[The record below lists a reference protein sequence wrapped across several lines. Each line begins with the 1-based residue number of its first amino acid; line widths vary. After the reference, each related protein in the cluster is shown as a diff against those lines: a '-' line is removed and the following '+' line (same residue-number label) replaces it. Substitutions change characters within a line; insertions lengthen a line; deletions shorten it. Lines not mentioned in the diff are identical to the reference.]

1 MLRILHA
8 GFFSTVQ
15 DLGRVGYRDKGVP
28 VSGAMD
34 LYSAQFAN
42 ALLGN
47 AKDAALIEM
56 TMLGGKFQFFDSTV
70 VAISGAFMRPMLND
84 EALLQNRLIKIQPN
98 DVLHFGGAE
107 KGFRTYLAVK
117 GGFKTETILGSRS
130 MYSSV
135 TNQSVIKKD
144 DHIIYEPYQGVEKAF
159 SKVKYDDTHLESNVL
174 DVFKGVEFDM
184 LSENQKQQ
192 LFSKDFLVSKNNNR
206 MAYQLEPV
214 LDNNLKPILS
224 SPVLPG
230 TIQLTPH
237 GNLIVLMRDCQTTGG
252 YPRILQLTEKAINTI
267 AQKTL
272 GNSIKFRQKE

>member
-1 MLRILHA
+1 MLSILQS

-56 TMLGGKFQFFDSTV
+56 TMLGGKFQFLEPTV
-70 VAISGAFMRPMLND
+70 IAVSGAFMNPTLNRD
-84 EALLQNRLIKIQPN
+84 AVLQNKLIKIQPD
-98 DVLHFGGAE
+98 DVLYFGGAE

-117 GGFKTETILGSRS
+117 NGFKTETILGSRS
-130 MYSSV
+130 MYPSV
-135 TNQSVIKKD
+135 TTQS
-144 DHIIYEPYQGVEKAF
+144 IINRGDCLQYEPFNVTESAF
-159 SKVKYDDTHLESNVL
+159 SKVKYDDTHLESGVL
-174 DVFKGVEFDM
+174 DVFKGLDFDM

-192 LFSKDFLVSKNNNR
+192 LFSKVFSVSKNNSR

-214 LDNNLKPILS
+214 LDNNLEPILS

-230 TIQLTPH
+230 TVQLTP
-237 GNLIVLMRDCQTTGG
+237 GGTLIILMRDCQTTGG
-252 YPRILQLTEKAINTI
+252 YPRVLQLTESAINILAQNFSANTI
-267 AQKTL
+267 
-272 GNSIKFRQKE
+272 NFRLKE

>member
-1 MLRILHA
+1 MLRILQV
-8 GFFSTVQ
+8 GFFSTIQ
-15 DLGRVGYRDKGVP
+15 NLGRFGYRDKGVP

-47 AKDAALIEM
+47 TKDAAFIEM
-56 TMLGGKFQFFDSTV
+56 TMLGGKFQFLEPTV
-70 VAISGAFMRPMLND
+70 IAVSGAFMNPMLNGN
-84 EALLQNRLIKIQPN
+84 AVLQNKLIKVQPN
-98 DVLHFGGAE
+98 DVLHFGAAE

-130 MYSSV
+130 MYPSV
-135 TNQSVIKKD
+135 TTQSVLKTND
-144 DHIIYEPYQGVEKAF
+144 QIIYEPFQGIQEAF
-159 SKVKYDDTHLESNVL
+159 SKVRYDDTHLEANVL

-206 MAYQLEPV
+206 MAYQLEPA
-214 LDNNLKPILS
+214 LDNYLQPILS

-230 TIQLTPH
+230 TVQLTPN
-237 GNLIVLMRDCQTTGG
+237 GSLIVLMRDCQTTGG
-252 YPRILQLTEKAINTI
+252 YPRVLQLTQEAINSL

-272 GNSIKFRQKE
+272 GNTIKFRLKE

>member
-1 MLRILHA
+1 MLRILQA
-8 GFFSTVQ
+8 GFFSTIQ
-15 DLGRVGYRDKGVP
+15 DLGRFGYRDKGVP

-56 TMLGGKFQFFDSTV
+56 TMLGGKFQFLEPTV
-70 VAISGAFMRPMLND
+70 IAVSGAFMNPMLND
-84 EALLQNRLIKIQPN
+84 EAVLQNKLIKIQPN
-98 DVLHFGGAE
+98 DVLHFGAAE

-130 MYSSV
+130 MYPSV
-135 TNQSVIKKD
+135 TTQSVLKTND
-144 DHIIYEPYQGVEKAF
+144 QIIYEPFQGIQEAF
-159 SKVKYDDTHLESNVL
+159 SKVRYDDTHLEANVL

-206 MAYQLEPV
+206 MAYQLEPA
-214 LDNNLKPILS
+214 LDNYLQPILS

-230 TIQLTPH
+230 TVQLTPN
-237 GNLIVLMRDCQTTGG
+237 GSLIVLMRDCQTTGG
-252 YPRILQLTEKAINTI
+252 YPRVLQLTQEAINTL
-267 AQKTL
+267 AQKTFRNTL
-272 GNSIKFRQKE
+272 KFRLKE

>member
-1 MLRILHA
+1 MLRILQV
-8 GFFSTVQ
+8 GFFSTIQ
-15 DLGRVGYRDKGVP
+15 NLGRFGYRDKGVP

-56 TMLGGKFQFFDSTV
+56 TMLGGKFQFLEPTV
-70 VAISGAFMRPMLND
+70 IAVSGAFMNPMLND
-84 EALLQNRLIKIQPN
+84 EAVLQNKLIKIQPN
-98 DVLHFGGAE
+98 DVLHFGAAE

-130 MYSSV
+130 MYPSV
-135 TNQSVIKKD
+135 TTQSVLKTND
-144 DHIIYEPYQGVEKAF
+144 QIIYEPFQGIQEAF
-159 SKVKYDDTHLESNVL
+159 SKVRYDDTHLEANVL

-206 MAYQLEPV
+206 MAYQLEPA
-214 LDNNLKPILS
+214 LDNYLQPILS

-230 TIQLTPH
+230 TVQLTPN
-237 GNLIVLMRDCQTTGG
+237 GSLIVLMRDCQTTGG
-252 YPRILQLTEKAINTI
+252 YPRVLQLTQEAINTL
-267 AQKTL
+267 AQKTFRNTL
-272 GNSIKFRQKE
+272 KFRLKE

>member
-1 MLRILHA
+1 MLRILQS
-8 GFFSTVQ
+8 GFFSTIQ

-56 TMLGGKFQFFDSTV
+56 TMLGAKFQFLEPTV
-70 VAISGAFMRPMLND
+70 IAVSGAFMNPKLNG
-84 EALLQNRLIKIQPN
+84 ESISQNKLIEIQSN
-98 DVLHFGGAE
+98 DVLCFGGVE

-130 MYSSV
+130 MYHSI
-135 TNQSVIKKD
+135 TPQDALNKGDILK
-144 DHIIYEPYQGVEKAF
+144 YEPFLNIEKAM
-159 SKVKYDDTHLESNVL
+159 SKVKYQDSHLESNVL
-174 DVFKGVEFDM
+174 EVFKGVEFEN
-184 LSENQKQQ
+184 LSEHQKQQ
-192 LFSKDFLVSKNNNR
+192 LFSKRFTVSKNNNR

-214 LDNNLKPILS
+214 IENSLKSILS

-230 TIQLTPH
+230 TVQLTPN
-237 GNLIVLMRDCQTTGG
+237 GTLIVLMRDCQTTGG
-252 YPRILQLTEKAINTI
+252 YPRILQLTERAINI
-267 AQKTL
+267 LGQKTL
-272 GNSIKFRQKE
+272 GNTLKFRLKE

>member
-1 MLRILHA
+1 MLRILQA
-8 GFFSTVQ
+8 GFFSTIQ
-15 DLGRVGYRDKGVP
+15 DLGRFGYRDKGVP

-56 TMLGGKFQFFDSTV
+56 TMLGGKFQFLERTV
-70 VAISGAFMRPMLND
+70 IAVSGAFMNPKLND
-84 EALLQNRLIKIQPN
+84 EPVSQNKLIKIQPN
-98 DVLHFGGAE
+98 DVLYFGGAE

-130 MYSSV
+130 MYPSV
-135 TNQSVIKKD
+135 TTQSVLKTNDK
-144 DHIIYEPYQGVEKAF
+144 IIYEPFQGIQETF
-159 SKVKYDDTHLESNVL
+159 SKVRYDDTHLEANVL
-174 DVFKGVEFDM
+174 DVFKGVEFNM

-192 LFSKDFLVSKNNNR
+192 LFLKDFSVSKNNNR
-206 MAYQLEPV
+206 MAYQLEPA
-214 LDNNLKPILS
+214 LDNYLQPILS

-230 TIQLTPH
+230 TVQLTPN
-237 GNLIVLMRDCQTTGG
+237 GSLIVLMRDCQTTGG
-252 YPRILQLTEKAINTI
+252 YPRVLQLTQEAINSL

-272 GNSIKFRQKE
+272 GNTIKFRLKE

>member
-1 MLRILHA
+1 MLRILQA
-8 GFFSTVQ
+8 GFFSSIQ
-15 DLGRVGYRDKGVP
+15 DLGRFGYRDKGVP

-47 AKDAALIEM
+47 TKDAALIEM
-56 TMLGGKFQFFDSTV
+56 TMLGGKFQFLERTV
-70 VAISGAFMRPMLND
+70 IAVSGAFMNPTLNGD
-84 EALLQNRLIKIQPN
+84 AVLQNKLIKIQPN
-98 DVLHFGGAE
+98 DVLYFGGAE

-130 MYSSV
+130 MYPSV
-135 TNQSVIKKD
+135 TTQSVIKKD
-144 DHIIYEPYQGVEKAF
+144 DHIIYEPFQGVEEAL
-159 SKVKYDDTHLESNVL
+159 SKVKYQDSHLESNIL

-192 LFSKDFLVSKNNNR
+192 LFSEQFKVSKNNNR
-206 MAYQLEPV
+206 MAYQLEPL

-230 TIQLTPH
+230 TVQLIPN
-237 GNLIVLMRDCQTTGG
+237 GNLIVLTRDCQTTGG
-252 YPRILQLTEKAINTI
+252 YPRVLQLTERSINILAQKNSGNTI
-267 AQKTL
+267 
-272 GNSIKFRQKE
+272 NFRLKE